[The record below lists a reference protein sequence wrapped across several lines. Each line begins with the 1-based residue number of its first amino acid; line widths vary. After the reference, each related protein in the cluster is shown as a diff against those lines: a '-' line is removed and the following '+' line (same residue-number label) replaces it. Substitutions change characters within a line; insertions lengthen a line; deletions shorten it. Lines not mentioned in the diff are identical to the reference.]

1 MGTKMK
7 QVSLLK
13 LFLLFVKFGTVA
25 LGGGFVI
32 LPIMKRELV
41 DKRKWISDSDLTDY
55 FALSQSLPGIIAA
68 NISLFAGY
76 KLRGKWGALMAM
88 LGVVFV
94 PFWAIVIIATFLS
107 TINSNSY
114 VQGIFWGVG
123 VAVVALITLT
133 ARDIWKN
140 AKRNL
145 FFYIIFLLALISLL
159 VFDISPIKTI
169 ITFIII
175 GVLYKRFEYVKRGG
189 R

>member
-1 MGTKMK
+1 MK
-7 QVSLLK
+7 QISLFK
-13 LFLLFVKFGTVA
+13 LFLLFAKFGAIA

-41 DKRKWISDSDLTDY
+41 DKRGWISDAELTDY

-76 KLRGKWGALMAM
+76 KLRGKLGALMAM

-94 PFWAIVIIATFLS
+94 PFWSIIIIATFLS
-107 TINSNSY
+107 TISGNY
-114 VQGIFWGVG
+114 YIQGLFWGVG
-123 VAVVALITLT
+123 IAVVALILLT
-133 ARDIWKN
+133 TRDIWRN

-159 VFDISPIKTI
+159 LFNFSPIKTI
-169 ITFIII
+169 VIFTII
-175 GVLYKRFEYVKRGG
+175 GVLYKRFQYMKTIRGDK
-189 R
+189 